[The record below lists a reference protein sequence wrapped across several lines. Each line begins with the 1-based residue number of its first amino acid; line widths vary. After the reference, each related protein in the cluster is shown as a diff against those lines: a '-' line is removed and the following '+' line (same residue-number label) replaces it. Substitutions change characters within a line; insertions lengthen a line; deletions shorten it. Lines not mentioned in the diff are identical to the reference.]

1 MVIQIFLQTKKKQ
14 NIYMGT
20 KRAIIVNEEVFFGEV
35 CFETE
40 TQEVVKL
47 NEDTDASM
55 NKIEIKSIIPGFV
68 DDKEKSY
75 GSYVIT
81 VK

>member
-1 MVIQIFLQTKKKQ
+1 
-14 NIYMGT
+14 MGT

-55 NKIEIKSIIPGFV
+55 NKIEVKSIIPDFK
-68 DDKEKSY
+68 DEKEKSY
-75 GSYVIT
+75 GSYVIIT
-81 VK
+81 K

>member
-1 MVIQIFLQTKKKQ
+1 
-14 NIYMGT
+14 MGT

-55 NKIEIKSIIPGFV
+55 NKIEIKSIIPDFV

-81 VK
+81 EK